1 MPTYRIY
8 LAIAAAGFVLSSS
21 MPAVADG
28 KLDIATFEDRALAR
42 MTFAPLTRIENGA
55 RLTYAGPDEDAFKIE
70 AMFVGPVAAADGPQD
85 TATTAD
91 GGAVL
96 SVNGRGRGV
105 DYQFGYEQ
113 FGADYSGAYGTADR
127 LALSADADWR
137 NGFGLDLHLGARA
150 YRDDMSSAS
159 PTDAIRLNARGA
171 LPIFGNTAR
180 LSFGGTVDRT
190 FGTDG
195 GHQTVTKLSVAG
207 TRSIGNATLY
217 LRAVRTFEEDGVTRE
232 VNRRHDV
239 GFRWRRS
246 SSVLGF
252 DGTVETDT
260 SYRQYRGTNPRD
272 LVKQHLT
279 VSAARGQQQFRFEA
293 GLSDT
298 DRLGEGKVDTIDA
311 SARLAVRYASPLGLF
326 GGHLKYSRD
335 WTNAGASAQDYAVE
349 VRWGASF

>member
-150 YRDDMSSAS
+150 FRDDMSSAS
-159 PTDAIRLNARGA
+159 PTDAIRLNARAGV
-171 LPIFGNTAR
+171 PVFGNAAR
-180 LSFGGTVDRT
+180 LSFGGTLDRT
-190 FGTDG
+190 FSDEGDR
-195 GHQTVTKLSVAG
+195 QTTTRLSFAATKP
-207 TRSIGNATLY
+207 IGNATFY
-217 LRAVRTFEEDGVTRE
+217 LGAVRTFEEPDLGGRPRRAARSRRPIRQRLDDPLGRE
-232 VNRRHDV
+232 ARARRRN
-239 GFRWRRS
+239 GP
-246 SSVLGF
+246 
-252 DGTVETDT
+252 E
-260 SYRQYRGTNPRD
+260 RD
-272 LVKQHLT
+272 LLDR
-279 VSAARGQQQFRFEA
+279 ARGRQGA
-293 GLSDT
+293 AAL
-298 DRLGEGKVDTIDA
+298 
-311 SARLAVRYASPLGLF
+311 ARLAR
-326 GGHLKYSRD
+326 
-335 WTNAGASAQDYAVE
+335 
-349 VRWGASF
+349 

>member
-1 MPTYRIY
+1 MHTHRIY
-8 LAIAAAGFVLSSS
+8 LAIAAAGFVLSV
-21 MPAVADG
+21 PLPVVAEG
-28 KLDIATFEDRALAR
+28 SLDIGTFEDRTLAR
-42 MTFAPLTRIENGA
+42 MTFAPLTRIEKGT
-55 RLTYAGPDEDAFKIE
+55 RLTYAASDEDAFKIE
-70 AMFVGPVAAADGPQD
+70 AMFLEPGAADTSQD
-85 TATTAD
+85 TTTRAD
-91 GGAVL
+91 GGVEL
-96 SVNGRGRGV
+96 SVSGRSRGV
-105 DYQFGYEQ
+105 DYQLGYTQ
-113 FGADYSGAYGTADR
+113 FGADYGGTYGMADR